1 MGFEQE
7 ATHMKNYEFQTIEE
21 EKGPKLKQTSAEKVL
36 NNYQKRL
43 KITEDKNQSI
53 KKTEVYSPPK

>member
-1 MGFEQE
+1 
-7 ATHMKNYEFQTIEE
+7 MKNYEFQTIEE